1 MAVSKERF
9 IGLKRASSYFID
21 LLAINM
27 LAYFLPIYF
36 HKPSIFH
43 VYISIAWLIISHIN
57 HFYGVNRHSKVT
69 NILIL
74 LFRQFMLVFL
84 ALYAYIGFFKQ
95 PNISRLNLAIFFSL
109 ILICISTIK
118 FSKYLFL
125 RIYRKKSESDLRNV
139 IVIGENQ
146 KTNQLIEVFNNER
159 GYGYRFL
166 KQFST
171 EKEGFDIKK
180 CLNFVEK
187 NDIDEMYCSIAGL
200 KDNQILE
207 LIDYTDKNFK
217 TVKFVPD
224 NKQLFSK
231 KLNFEYYDYVP
242 VLSLKEIP
250 LVIRTNYILKRAFD
264 IFFSSIVVIFLL
276 SWLTPLMAII
286 ICLESR
292 GPVFFRQYRK
302 GYDFKL
308 FACYK
313 FRSMSMNKASDE
325 QQATK
330 NDMRVTRVGKFIR
343 RTSMDELPQFY
354 NVLMGNMSVVGPRPL
369 LIKHTNDYVDK
380 IKKFMIRHY
389 VKPGITGLAQVKG
402 YRGEIEKDMD
412 MKNRVRFDIFY
423 VENWSLF
430 LDIKIIFQTVLNV
443 IKGEEKAY

>member
-1 MAVSKERF
+1 MPINQRKF
-9 IGLKRASSYFID
+9 GLKRSIEGLAD
-21 LLAINM
+21 LLTINL
-27 LAYFLPIYF
+27 LAYSLPVYF
-36 HKPSIFH
+36 HNPILFYP
-43 VYISIAWLIISHIN
+43 YISLVWIIISYRN
-57 HFYGVNRHSKVT
+57 KFYEVYRYTKVT
-69 NILIL
+69 YILVL
-74 LFRQFMLVFL
+74 LFRQFVFMFL

-95 PNISRLNLAIFFSL
+95 PNVSRLYLGIFFLL
-109 ILICISTIK
+109 IVFAISALK

-125 RIYRKKSESDLRNV
+125 RYYRKKSKSDLRNV
-139 IVIGENQ
+139 IVIGKNQ
-146 KTNQLIEVFNNER
+146 KINQLVEVFNNEKS
-159 GYGYRFL
+159 YGYQFFR
-166 KQFST
+166 QFST
-171 EKEGFDIKK
+171 SKEQFDLEG
-180 CLNFVEK
+180 CLNYVVD
-187 NDIDEMYCSIAGL
+187 NRIDEIYCSIEGL
-200 KDNQILE
+200 EDDQILN
-207 LIDYTDKNFK
+207 LINFADKNFK

-224 NKQLFSK
+224 NKQIFSK

-250 LVIRTNYILKRAFD
+250 LKIRTNYVLKRTFD
-264 IFFSSIVVIFLL
+264 IVFSSLTIVLLL

-286 ICLESR
+286 ISLESK

-313 FRSMSMNKASDE
+313 FRSMAMNKAQDE

-330 NDMRVTRVGKFIR
+330 NDMRVTKVGRFIR
-343 RTSMDELPQFY
+343 KTSMDELPQFY

-380 IKKFMIRHY
+380 IQKFMLRHY

-402 YRGEIEKDMD
+402 YRGEIETDLD

-430 LDIKIIFQTVLNV
+430 LDLKIIFQTVLNV